1 MAQSTASR
9 QPKFPK
15 RFLCNLNNYGN
26 YGWNCRNYDTAI
38 IPNSCTFAERKIKDL
53 GTTERNNTDLLL
65 SMIREG
71 KAMTAGQQIWLTVQL
86 SIPSILAQF
95 SSIAMQYID
104 ASMVGSLGAAP
115 AASIGLMST
124 TTWLF
129 GGLCSA
135 AATGFSVQVAHAI
148 GAGDIRHA
156 RNVLRQSIVSVLIFG
171 CMLAAIGVGTS
182 GHLPGWLGGDPA
194 IRSDASIYFFIYSLF
209 LPVLQM
215 NFLAGSM
222 LRCSGN
228 MRIPSALNVLMC
240 ILDVIFNYFLIFG
253 TRQVSLF
260 DMEINMPGA
269 GLGVEGAI
277 LGTVLAETVTASL
290 MTWYLCRRSPMLNLH
305 QDSGSFLPR
314 RATLKKAAYIGM
326 PMGLEHSVICGAQI
340 MSTVIVAPLGIFS
353 IAANSFA
360 ITAESLCYMPG
371 YGIADA
377 ATTLVG
383 QSIGARRRQL
393 TRRFAYIT
401 VGMGMAIMGVM
412 GVAMYLFAPQI
423 IGIMTPVEEIR
434 QLGVMALRIE
444 AFAEPMF
451 AAAIVAYG
459 VFVGAGSTIVPSIMN
474 FFSIWAVRL
483 TLAAWLA
490 PTMGLKGVWIA
501 MCIEL
506 CFRGTIFLI
515 RLFRGRWLK
524 LK

>member
-1 MAQSTASR
+1 MAQQSLT
-9 QPKFPK
+9 
-15 RFLCNLNNYGN
+15 
-26 YGWNCRNYDTAI
+26 
-38 IPNSCTFAERKIKDL
+38 
-53 GTTERNNTDLLL
+53 RNNTDALLAL
-65 SMIREG
+65 IREG
-71 KAMTAGQQIWLTVQL
+71 KPMTMRQQLWLTLQL
-86 SIPSILAQF
+86 SVPSMLAQF

-104 ASMVGSLGAAP
+104 ASMVGSLGANP

-148 GAGDIRHA
+148 GAGDIKHA
-156 RNVLRQSIVSVLIFG
+156 RNVLRQSIASVLMFG
-171 CMLAAIGVGTS
+171 CMMAAIGMTIS
-182 GHLPGWLGGDPA
+182 GYLPEWLGGDPA
-194 IRSDASIYFFIYSLF
+194 IRSDATTYFFIYSLF

-215 NFLAGSM
+215 NFLASGM

-228 MRIPSALNVLMC
+228 MRIPSILNVLMC
-240 ILDVIFNYFLIFG
+240 LLDVIFNYFLIFD
-253 TRQVSLF
+253 TRQVAIGNTVLLV
-260 DMEINMPGA
+260 PGA

-277 LGTVLAETVTASL
+277 LGTVLAESVTASL
-290 MTWYLCRRSPMLNLH
+290 MTWYLCRRSPMLNLTT
-305 QDSGSFLPR
+305 DSGRFIPQRS
-314 RATLKKAAYIGM
+314 TLKKAVHIGL
-326 PMGLEHSVICGAQI
+326 PMGIEHAVICGAQI
-340 MSTVIVAPLGIFS
+340 MSTVIVAPLGIFA

-383 QSIGARRRQL
+383 QSIGARRTNL

-412 GVAMYLFAPQI
+412 GAIMYIGAPHI
-423 IGIMTPVEEIR
+423 IGIMTPVDEIR

-483 TLAAWLA
+483 TLAAYLA
-490 PTMGLKGVWIA
+490 PIMGLKGVWIA
-501 MCIEL
+501 MCVEL
-506 CFRGTIFLI
+506 CFRGIIFLI
-515 RLFRGRWLK
+515 RLIRGRWLNSK
-524 LK
+524 FISAKIS

>member
-1 MAQSTASR
+1 MAQQSLT
-9 QPKFPK
+9 
-15 RFLCNLNNYGN
+15 
-26 YGWNCRNYDTAI
+26 
-38 IPNSCTFAERKIKDL
+38 
-53 GTTERNNTDLLL
+53 RNNTDALLAL
-65 SMIREG
+65 IREG
-71 KAMTAGQQIWLTVQL
+71 KPMTMRQQLWLTLQL
-86 SIPSILAQF
+86 SVPSMLAQF

-104 ASMVGSLGAAP
+104 ASMVGSLGANP

-148 GAGDIRHA
+148 GAGDIKHA
-156 RNVLRQSIVSVLIFG
+156 RNVLRQSIASVLMFG
-171 CMLAAIGVGTS
+171 CMMAAIGMTIS
-182 GHLPGWLGGDPA
+182 GYLPEWLGGDPA
-194 IRSDASIYFFIYSLF
+194 IRSDATTYFFIYSLF

-215 NFLAGSM
+215 NFLASSM

-228 MRIPSALNVLMC
+228 MRIPSILNVLMC
-240 ILDVIFNYFLIFG
+240 LLDVIFNYFLIFD
-253 TRQVSLF
+253 TRQVAIGNTVLLV
-260 DMEINMPGA
+260 PGA

-277 LGTVLAETVTASL
+277 LGTVLAESVTASL
-290 MTWYLCRRSPMLNLH
+290 MTWYLCRRSPMLNLTT
-305 QDSGSFLPR
+305 DSGRFIPQRS
-314 RATLKKAAYIGM
+314 TLKKAVHIGL
-326 PMGLEHSVICGAQI
+326 PMGIEHAVICGAQI
-340 MSTVIVAPLGIFS
+340 MSTVIVAPLGIFA

-383 QSIGARRRQL
+383 QSIGARRTNL

-412 GVAMYLFAPQI
+412 GAIMYIGAPHI

-483 TLAAWLA
+483 TLAAYLA
-490 PTMGLKGVWIA
+490 PIMGLKGVWIA
-501 MCIEL
+501 MCVEL
-506 CFRGTIFLI
+506 CFRGIIFLI
-515 RLFRGRWLK
+515 RLIRGRWLNSK
-524 LK
+524 FISAKIS

>member
-1 MAQSTASR
+1 MAQQSLT
-9 QPKFPK
+9 
-15 RFLCNLNNYGN
+15 
-26 YGWNCRNYDTAI
+26 
-38 IPNSCTFAERKIKDL
+38 
-53 GTTERNNTDLLL
+53 RNNTDALLAL
-65 SMIREG
+65 IREG
-71 KAMTAGQQIWLTVQL
+71 KPMTMRQQLWLTLQL
-86 SIPSILAQF
+86 SVPSMLAQF

-104 ASMVGSLGAAP
+104 ASMVGSLGANP

-148 GAGDIRHA
+148 GAGDIKHA
-156 RNVLRQSIVSVLIFG
+156 RNVLRQSIASVLMFG
-171 CMLAAIGVGTS
+171 CMMAAIGMTIS
-182 GHLPGWLGGDPA
+182 GYLPEWLGGDPA
-194 IRSDASIYFFIYSLF
+194 IRSDATTYFFIYSLF

-215 NFLAGSM
+215 NFLASGM

-228 MRIPSALNVLMC
+228 MRIPSILNVLMC
-240 ILDVIFNYFLIFG
+240 LLDVIFNYFLIFD
-253 TRQVSLF
+253 TRQVAIGNTVLLV
-260 DMEINMPGA
+260 PGA

-277 LGTVLAETVTASL
+277 LGTVLAESVTASL
-290 MTWYLCRRSPMLNLH
+290 MTWYLCRRSPMLNLTTN
-305 QDSGSFLPR
+305 SGRFIPQRS
-314 RATLKKAAYIGM
+314 TLKKAVHIGL
-326 PMGLEHSVICGAQI
+326 PMGIEHAVICGAQI
-340 MSTVIVAPLGIFS
+340 MSTVIVAPLGIFA

-383 QSIGARRRQL
+383 QSIGARRTNL

-412 GVAMYLFAPQI
+412 GAIMYIGAPHI

-483 TLAAWLA
+483 TLAAYLA
-490 PTMGLKGVWIA
+490 PIMGLKGVWIA
-501 MCIEL
+501 MCVEL
-506 CFRGTIFLI
+506 CFRGIIFLI
-515 RLFRGRWLK
+515 RLIRGRWLNSK
-524 LK
+524 FISAKIS